1 MIVEP
6 QTVFCGEC
14 LAPGFTRDACSTP
27 ANPRRQHPLGHSRWQ
42 SRPGIAGQRWSPP
55 GFRGPSA
62 ILQRRASD
70 RPRLARVVTDVFDL
84 GPARAASQDDF
95 GAMADQHHGETL
107 PRIQPYVAPDQ
118 EPPRGFDVCRLLARV
133 FLGSS
138 PRRLASTL
146 LLSLRG
152 TFRIAGEGFAF
163 GIGLHQ
169 MMNQRAGMTR
179 CARQSRQATV
189 SGIL

>member
-1 MIVEP
+1 
-6 QTVFCGEC
+6 
-14 LAPGFTRDACSTP
+14 
-27 ANPRRQHPLGHSRWQ
+27 
-42 SRPGIAGQRWSPP
+42 
-55 GFRGPSA
+55 
-62 ILQRRASD
+62 
-70 RPRLARVVTDVFDL
+70 VFDL

-146 LLSLRG
+146 LLSLQGTLELLARG
-152 TFRIAGEGFAF
+152 SRSASRP
-163 GIGLHQ
+163 HQ
-169 MMNQRAGMTR
+169 MMNRSTGWDGSVCATVTASDSQRNTVNGQSMKTTWKCDRIAEILAGPR
-179 CARQSRQATV
+179 CANCRPSVSTSVLSSRSGETV
-189 SGIL
+189 GAASLMAGRN